1 MLCIP
6 FDFETPF
13 TWQSKKIRSWYFQ
26 CIEGQSLLILRIT
39 NFPCKSKKSI
49 VTIKTSKKITEK
61 TFIITII
68 MVHKILNNFK
78 WPLKWL
84 KRIGLKRLNSTPLQ
98 YKVVPKINFWRSK
111 SKFNSCTNS
120 SQLSLT
126 FNWVCPSLNLF
137 FSFHVW
143 RNLSLFS
150 VLKSD
155 NLQYDMLVCW
165 FVGANDS
172 STYLFFIISCKI
184 LCKKIFN

>member
-49 VTIKTSKKITEK
+49 VTIKASEHITEK

-68 MVHKILNNFK
+68 MVHKILNDFK

-111 SKFNSCTNS
+111 SKFNSCDEQFTAEPKVLIEFALLWIYFF
-120 SQLSLT
+120 LSMYDEIWAS
-126 FNWVCPSLNLF
+126 FLF
-137 FSFHVW
+137 
-143 RNLSLFS
+143 
-150 VLKSD
+150 
-155 NLQYDMLVCW
+155 
-165 FVGANDS
+165 
-172 STYLFFIISCKI
+172 
-184 LCKKIFN
+184 